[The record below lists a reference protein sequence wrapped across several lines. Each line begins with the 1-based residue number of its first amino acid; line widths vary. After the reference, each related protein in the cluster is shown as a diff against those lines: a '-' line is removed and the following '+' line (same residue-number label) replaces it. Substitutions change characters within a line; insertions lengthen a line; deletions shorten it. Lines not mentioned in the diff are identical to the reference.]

1 MRTLASYA
9 DKDKENVYETP
20 GFNKTKNPTL
30 VDLFINWFGIYWCC
44 FFMIQQKTPHPLM
57 SLHTLSQKI
66 EMETKTSN

>member
-30 VDLFINWFGIYWCC
+30 IDLFINLVYFIFSSTYTMLAV
-44 FFMIQQKTPHPLM
+44 F
-57 SLHTLSQKI
+57 S
-66 EMETKTSN
+66 